1 MKLESNVKTI
11 TEVMAN
17 HKNVNTAPAQEA
29 VDIQLEELGEGEFI
43 NINEETKSIK
53 MTQRNYISQ
62 NFTLKEL
69 SEICQTLKVEG

>member
-1 MKLESNVKTI
+1 MKLESNVKTV

-17 HKNVNTAPAQEA
+17 HKNVNTATAQEA
-29 VDIQLEELGEGEFI
+29 IDIQLEELGEGEL

-62 NFTLKEL
+62 NFTLKGL
-69 SEICQTLKVEG
+69 SEIFQTLKVEG